1 MSPTA
6 PQMRTLRLLAQEPAL
21 RRHHSPDKGDYTWT
35 HRGTDKPITQ
45 NLHSC
50 FIQGW
55 ADVDKDR
62 DIAVITDKGRAVVSS
77 YLEV

>member
-1 MSPTA
+1 MD
-6 PQMRTLRLLAQEPAL
+6 PQ
-21 RRHHSPDKGDYTWT
+21 G
-35 HRGTDKPITQ
+35 RGQADHP

-77 YLEV
+77 YLEI